1 MRRRTKRVRLN
12 PRPFIVL
19 GLGVNLA
26 AGVALSPV
34 TAVRRVRVEGA
45 PEADRERLTLLLQSL
60 KGVPCARV
68 DARTVESKALENSE
82 LRGASLARTPF
93 GSAVLRVARRVPV
106 ARLFGDLDTGLSADG
121 VLYRASQLP
130 KDLPTV
136 NLPSNIPRI
145 GLTLGNAWRT
155 GDVAFLA
162 SLLRGL
168 GRTEP
173 VRIDLDAGGRVCL
186 NIDNGTVDLGR
197 TQDLQAKVA
206 RFRQI
211 LQKRPNLFSTVRTV
225 VLVDVDAPQYIP
237 RPQVPKP

>member
-136 NLPSNIPRI
+136 NLTFKYSKNRPHAWERLAYGRRCLSRKPLARARSDGARKDRSRRGGPS
-145 GLTLGNAWRT
+145 
-155 GDVAFLA
+155 
-162 SLLRGL
+162 
-168 GRTEP
+168 
-173 VRIDLDAGGRVCL
+173 
-186 NIDNGTVDLGR
+186 
-197 TQDLQAKVA
+197 
-206 RFRQI
+206 
-211 LQKRPNLFSTVRTV
+211 
-225 VLVDVDAPQYIP
+225 VLKY
-237 RPQVPKP
+237 R